1 VALTGRAVGLAALG
15 LLPVLAVPSL
25 WTVLAVAL
33 VLAAVCALDAWLAQP
48 VGSLALSR
56 SGATSCRLGEPAE
69 VSLAVVNPGPR
80 ALHGVL
86 RDAWVPS
93 AGAQPRAHQLDVP
106 AGERRVLTTVLQP
119 TRAATGCRT
128 GSPCAPS
135 ARSGLAG
142 PAGPARAALAGAG
155 AAAVHL
161 PPPPARAAGPAAAA
175 RRVGRGPGP
184 RPGHGVRRAAR
195 VGGRRRRAVHRLA
208 GHRPAAGRRRAHLA
222 TGAGPPPAARRGQ
235 LAHVGRP
242 VGRRPAAGRRPRRAL
257 LLAALASR
265 AGDRVDL
272 LAFDRQVRAAV
283 EGVGRTELLP
293 RMVDAM
299 AGLEPAL
306 VESDGRRLVGE
317 VLRRARRRSL
327 VVLFTSL
334 DTAPL
339 ETGLLPLLPSLTS
352 RHTVL
357 LAAVADPRV
366 EQMARGGGSI
376 DAVYDAQR
384 PSEPVV
390 SAGGSPPSCAS
401 AASRSSTRRPRPSL
415 LPCPTPTWR
424 SRRPAGC
431 RAGARPAAGIAAAPP
446 LDGSRRCILRHLCH
460 SCSRCATTSGPG
472 IVDGMP

>member
-1 VALTGRAVGLAALG
+1 MALTGRAVGLAALG

-48 VGSLALSR
+48 VGSLVLSR

-106 AGERRVLTTVLQP
+106 PGERRVLTTVLQP
-119 TRAATGCRT
+119 TRRGDRLPDRVTV
-128 GSPCAPS
+128 
-135 ARSGLAG
+135 RSVGPLGLAARQG
-142 PAGPARAALAGAG
+142 QHEVPWRVRVQPPFTSRRHLPERLARLRLLDGAVAVKVRGQGTEFDALREWVDGDDVRSIDWRATARRQDVVVRTWRPERDRHLLLVLDSSRTSAGRVGDVPRLDAALDA
-155 AAAVHL
+155 
-161 PPPPARAAGPAAAA
+161 
-175 RRVGRGPGP
+175 
-184 RPGHGVRRAAR
+184 
-195 VGGRRRRAVHRLA
+195 
-208 GHRPAAGRRRAHLA
+208 
-222 TGAGPPPAARRGQ
+222 
-235 LAHVGRP
+235 
-242 VGRRPAAGRRPRRAL
+242 AL

-283 EGVGRTELLP
+283 EGAGRTEVLP

-306 VESDGRRLVGE
+306 VEGDGRGLVGE

-339 ETGLLPLLPSLTS
+339 EAGLLPLLPSLTS

-366 EQMARGGGSI
+366 EQMAGGGGSV
-376 DAVYDAQR
+376 DAVYDAAAAER
-384 PSEPVV
+384 ARSERRRLTSVLRRRGVEVV
-390 SAGGSPPSCAS
+390 DAPPETFAPAVSDAYL
-401 AASRSSTRRPRPSL
+401 SL
-415 LPCPTPTWR
+415 K
-424 SRRPAGC
+424 
-431 RAGARPAAGIAAAPP
+431 AAGR
-446 LDGSRRCILRHLCH
+446 L
-460 SCSRCATTSGPG
+460 
-472 IVDGMP
+472 